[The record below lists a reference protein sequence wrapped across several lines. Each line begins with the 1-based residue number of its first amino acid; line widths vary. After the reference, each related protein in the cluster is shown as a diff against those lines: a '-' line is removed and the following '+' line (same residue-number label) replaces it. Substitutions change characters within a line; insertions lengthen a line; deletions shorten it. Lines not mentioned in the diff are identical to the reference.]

1 MQSSDGPEKN
11 TVAVFRCHIEMDLA
25 VKRCPLNPDY
35 PGQCALGYEGKL
47 CDTCSDGFGMDP
59 ARECAPCAGTGY
71 TRESFTLLG
80 IILGALALLT
90 VILAKVWKAFP
101 LKHFPRCAFQ
111 PGRILITYS
120 QVTSQLGDVLVSI
133 NRARPSL
140 LAHFPNSICAA
151 FMQDFTYPGV
161 FGDVLQALKPV
172 LLL

>member
-1 MQSSDGPEKN
+1 MAAGYTVPQLGGHSASRRAMQSSDGPEVV
-11 TVAVFRCHIEMDLA
+11 TVFRCHIEMDIA
-25 VKRCPLNPDY
+25 AKRCPLNPDY

-47 CDTCSDGFGMDP
+47 CDTCIDGYGMDP
-59 ARECAPCAGTGY
+59 SRECAPCAGTGY
-71 TRESFTLLG
+71 TPESFTLLG

-133 NRARPSL
+133 GRVWLTRL
-140 LAHFPNSICAA
+140 FP
-151 FMQDFTYPGV
+151 
-161 FGDVLQALKPV
+161 
-172 LLL
+172 